1 MSWTLVVH
9 VHTRNSY
16 DSLNDPRALVK
27 RAVERGVDVLAVTD
41 HDTWK
46 GGVDTLQVVSKT
58 GARLRVILAAEFA
71 TDQGDVI
78 GLFIKDEPRERSA
91 LKVCDAIH
99 EQGGLVLLPHP
110 YRWHRLDEPL
120 LSRVDLVEVFNSRTS
135 RADNAR
141 AAELAKARGL
151 PELVGPDAHRV
162 WELDLAR
169 VVFEG
174 DLPADEEGLK
184 HALLHAPRRLETR
197 STSIWAEWWSQAVK
211 CTRRPS
217 GRLAWAV
224 VRGALRRIVKP
235 GAYDYDLR

>member
-1 MSWTLVVH
+1 MSWTLVAH
-9 VHTRNSY
+9 VHTHHSY
-16 DSLNDPRALVK
+16 DSLNDPRALVA
-27 RAVERGVDVLAVTD
+27 RAVARGVDVLAVTD
-41 HDTWK
+41 HDTWR
-46 GGVDTLQVVSKT
+46 GAVETLDVATRT
-58 GARLRVILAAEFA
+58 GSPLRVILAAEFA

-78 GLFIKDEPRERSA
+78 GLFLKDEPRERSA
-91 LKVCDAIH
+91 IKVCDAIH

-110 YRWHRLDEPL
+110 FRWHRLDDPL
-120 LSRVDLVEVFNSRTS
+120 LSRVDLVEVFNSRTA

-141 AAELAKARGL
+141 AAELAKSRGL
-151 PELVGPDAHRV
+151 AELVGPDAHRV

-184 HALLHAPRRLETR
+184 HALLHAPRRFEAR
-197 STSIWAEWWSQAVK
+197 ATSIWAEWWSQAVK
-211 CTRRPS
+211 FTRRPS

-235 GAYDYDLR
+235 GAYDLG